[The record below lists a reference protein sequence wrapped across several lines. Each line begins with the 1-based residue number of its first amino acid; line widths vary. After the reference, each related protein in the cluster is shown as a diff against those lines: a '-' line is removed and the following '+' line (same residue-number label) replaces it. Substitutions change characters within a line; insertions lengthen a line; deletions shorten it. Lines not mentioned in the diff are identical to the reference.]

1 MVQDFRRS
9 LMQFSA
15 TASMPIA
22 HYSPNGLWGT
32 RFIIGQME
40 RIHWFLGLRQAEV
53 EIQAKEADLLH
64 NQRLQRGTQAK
75 LNSLRQHIKWLNH
88 FLWLGGLI
96 ATRAQRVKQE
106 IEDLELD
113 LKRSEPLI
121 RDALF
126 ELEICKKEHSRIS
139 AAHQDDLLGKGF
151 EEIQAEFTPPAA
163 LEATAWMV
171 AAEVWAAQN
180 GLPVTVANAI
190 AHLDTSE
197 RSLLLQREVEL
208 RHGITIDQ
216 AKVNMLQ
223 ILSGLSPEQQ
233 NEVLLMAA
241 QIIEP
246 NKFVV
251 QQQGRRNT
259 LGGAVDGT
267 A

>member
-1 MVQDFRRS
+1 MVQDFRES
-9 LMQFSA
+9 LTRFSV
-15 TASMPIA
+15 TAAMPIA

-64 NQRLQRGTQAK
+64 NQRLQRVTRTK
-75 LNSLRQHIKWLNH
+75 LNSLRQHIKFLNR

-96 ATRAQRVKQE
+96 ATRVQQVAQE

-126 ELEICKKEHSRIS
+126 ELEICKQEYSRIS
-139 AAHQDDLLGKGF
+139 AAHQDDLAGKRF
-151 EEIQAEFTPPAA
+151 EEIQAEFTPAAA

-171 AAEVWAAQN
+171 AAEVWAAQH

-190 AHLDTSE
+190 AHLDPSE
-197 RSLLLQREVEL
+197 RPLLLQREAEL
-208 RHGITIDQ
+208 RHGIAVEQ
-216 AKVNMLQ
+216 ANVNALQ
-223 ILSGLSPEQQ
+223 ILSGLSPEQR
-233 NEVLLMAA
+233 NEVLLMAT
-241 QIIEP
+241 QIATP
-246 NKFVV
+246 DKFVV
-251 QQQGRRNT
+251 QQQGHHST
-259 LGGAVDGT
+259 LGGADGT